1 MNWIFVVFL
10 LLILCSVKK
19 VGRQGGEAS
28 VYTKPVSNSI
38 KGVAAILI
46 VLHHI
51 AWKLEEANIIVWF
64 YREINLFAVGIF
76 LFFSGF
82 GLVKSYEAYFTV
94 FLFKLLMDSGSI
106 KIDYSIIKSVLT
118 LQMPPSQLWYLKA
131 QMVCYLLFIISGYFF
146 KEDYHRMA
154 LAVFTPILLWTFVSL
169 VLGRGYI
176 NMAWYNTLPCFPIGM
191 IVAAEEGKISGIVK
205 KRSVMAILS
214 LTGMVL
220 LLSSAFLFIA
230 KDMIYL
236 FLAVYSV
243 LLYAIFLH
251 FWAVQSTVW
260 DFIGQHSLGIYLIHL
275 LLLDIFQ
282 RCQLD
287 VAKGVAVCFLL
298 IGTLAFSVILDALV
312 GKMTRTITVKLER
325 VFTKNKVG

>member
-94 FLFKLLMDSGSI
+94 FLFKLLMDSCSI

-176 NMAWYNTLPCFPIGM
+176 NMAWYNTLPCFPVGM

>member
-176 NMAWYNTLPCFPIGM
+176 NMAWYNTLPCFPVGM

>member
-1 MNWIFVVFL
+1 MKPGGGTERKGVIKYASRL
-10 LLILCSVKK
+10 LLS
-19 VGRQGGEAS
+19 
-28 VYTKPVSNSI
+28 
-38 KGVAAILI
+38 
-46 VLHHI
+46 
-51 AWKLEEANIIVWF
+51 
-64 YREINLFAVGIF
+64 
-76 LFFSGF
+76 
-82 GLVKSYEAYFTV
+82 YFTV
-94 FLFKLLMDSGSI
+94 FMFKLLIDLCSI

-176 NMAWYNTLPCFPIGM
+176 NMAWYNTLPCFPVGM